1 MGNIDMHVHTRASD
15 GIFSPSEIVYWAK
28 KLGLKGIAIT
38 DHDTVEG
45 IEEAIEVS
53 KKYND
58 FFVIP
63 GIEFSTIYNDAEIHV
78 LGYFIDFKNEEI
90 IKMTNE
96 IKNHRIQR
104 AKLIVEKL
112 IKIGYKITFTEVLD
126 IAKEGAIG
134 RPHIAKVL
142 LKKGYVSSIQ
152 EAFEKLLI
160 KGKDA
165 YVERFKLTVDEAINV
180 IENANGIPVL
190 AHPRLIDSKISIE
203 DILKKGIKGIEVY
216 HSRHSYLHSQ
226 IYLKLAQKY
235 NLFITGGSDYHDE
248 MINGRPTI
256 GSVSVPHHKIISMKN
271 K

>member
-15 GIFSPSEIVYWAK
+15 GILSPNEIVDWAK
-28 KLGLKGIAIT
+28 KLGLMGIAIT

-45 IEEAIEVS
+45 IEDAIEAS
-53 KKYND
+53 KEYSD

-63 GIEFSTIYNDAEIHV
+63 GIELSAIYNDVEIHV
-78 LGYFIDFKNEEI
+78 LGYFIDFKNKEI
-90 IKMTNE
+90 IKITDQ

-112 IKIGYKITFTEVLD
+112 IKIGYEITFTEVCD
-126 IAKEGAIG
+126 IAKAGAVG

-142 LKKGYVSSIQ
+142 LRKGYVSSIQ

-160 KGKDA
+160 KGQDA
-165 YVERFKLTVDEAINV
+165 YVERFKLTMDEAINV

-203 DILKKGIKGIEVY
+203 DVLKKGIKGIEVY
-216 HSRHSYLHSQ
+216 HTRHSYLHSQ

-248 MINGRPTI
+248 MINDKPTI
-256 GSVSVPHHKIISMKN
+256 GSVSVPYHTIISMKN